1 MDWFNLVISS
11 IAVGISAAA
20 FWRTLFLDR
29 VEADLLFEWEPT
41 LGRAVGK
48 LVIDNPLRQSVYLR
62 SIRFQTPPRQD
73 IRLSPE
79 GSGLHDVV
87 SDAYEES
94 VSNED
99 DVVVI
104 NVRIP
109 PNEKAVLNMHIKK
122 DDTDLTFSFEW
133 SKAKPW
139 LARSLA
145 PRVENTQP
153 KI

>member
-1 MDWFNLVISS
+1 MVAQSTRPQPHLAEHMDWFNLVISS

-29 VEADLLFEWEPT
+29 VEADLMFEWEPT
-41 LGRAVGK
+41 LGRVVGK

-62 SIRFQTPPRQD
+62 SIRFQTPSRQD

-79 GSGLHDVV
+79 GSGLHDV
-87 SDAYEES
+87 SDGYEES

-109 PNEKAVLNMHIKK
+109 PNERLC
-122 DDTDLTFSFEW
+122 
-133 SKAKPW
+133 
-139 LARSLA
+139 
-145 PRVENTQP
+145 
-153 KI
+153 